1 MKKIDLHHFITHLMN
16 VSIDISGLPI
26 TLSECGIV
34 AIWVRE
40 ELVLQFTNLRAI
52 KLLFFVF
59 RHVKIIFF
67 LLCSLYTDMVAT
79 YDVFGYLLAI
89 ILSFGFQWSP
99 DRASVFG
106 SSAEDGFLNVWDHEK
121 VTTHIN

>member
-1 MKKIDLHHFITHLMN
+1 MN

-34 AIWVRE
+34 AIWLQE

-79 YDVFGYLLAI
+79 YDVFGYLFAI
-89 ILSFGFQWSP
+89 IL
-99 DRASVFG
+99 VFWI
-106 SSAEDGFLNVWDHEK
+106 AV
-121 VTTHIN
+121 VT

>member
-1 MKKIDLHHFITHLMN
+1 MN
-16 VSIDISGLPI
+16 VSIDISVLPI

-59 RHVKIIFF
+59 RHVKIIF
-67 LLCSLYTDMVAT
+67 LLFFSLYADVVAS
-79 YDVFGYLLAI
+79 YDVFGYLFAI
-89 ILSFGFQWSP
+89 IL
-99 DRASVFG
+99 VFWI
-106 SSAEDGFLNVWDHEK
+106 AV
-121 VTTHIN
+121 VT

>member
-1 MKKIDLHHFITHLMN
+1 MN

-34 AIWVRE
+34 AIWLQE

-59 RHVKIIFF
+59 RHVKIIIF

-79 YDVFGYLLAI
+79 YDVFGYLFAI
-89 ILSFGFQWSP
+89 IL
-99 DRASVFG
+99 VFWI
-106 SSAEDGFLNVWDHEK
+106 AV
-121 VTTHIN
+121 VT

>member
-1 MKKIDLHHFITHLMN
+1 MN
-16 VSIDISGLPI
+16 VSIDISVLPI

-59 RHVKIIFF
+59 RHVKIIF
-67 LLCSLYTDMVAT
+67 LLLFSLYADVVASS

-121 VTTHIN
+121 VTTHIH

>member
-1 MKKIDLHHFITHLMN
+1 MN

-34 AIWVRE
+34 GIWVQE
-40 ELVLQFTNLRAI
+40 ELVLQFTNLKAI

-59 RHVKIIFF
+59 RHVMIIF
-67 LLCSLYTDMVAT
+67 LLLFSLYVDVVAS
-79 YDVFGYLLAI
+79 YDAFGYLFSI

-99 DRASVFG
+99 AKHMFWS
-106 SSAEDGFLNVWDHEK
+106 FLYEMVS
-121 VTTHIN
+121 